1 MISEALDRGDFYAS
15 TGVELADYTA
25 DGKHIALKVRTTAWS
40 RYRVQFIGRD
50 GRVLAEKTD
59 ADASY
64 TFTGSEGYVRVKVIE
79 SNGLHGVDAAR
90 ACGAG
95 RPHAF
100 RTIILRSGPGTQSS
114 RQISFDSSVDK
125 HT

>member
-25 DGKHIALKVRTTAWS
+25 DGKHVALKVRTTAWS

-79 SNGLHGVDAAR
+79 SNGLAAWTQPVPV
-90 ACGAG
+90 G
-95 RPHAF
+95 RG
-100 RTIILRSGPGTQSS
+100 GPTPSA
-114 RQISFDSSVDK
+114 R
-125 HT
+125 